1 MRSRFLPLIRFDD
14 KWSALSGRETLSLS
28 FFFKIGLKWF
38 FAVILTA
45 RLSLR
50 HLGVILW
57 KRSYRLKIF
66 LGVAGATLRLPDD
79 DMNDNEMD
87 KNFNRNSVEPKSK
100 LAKNMDMQNNVG
112 NVAII
117 NHEKKVTQKCRK
129 INLETMV
136 RFSWPKL
143 CQTKLRKII
152 RENAWDMCGFEHDR
166 FKLTNFFEN
175 KTILTISQK
184 WVIFKDFKG
193 HFMT

>member
-28 FFFKIGLKWF
+28 FFQDWAQVIFCCNFDRAPVPQAPGCDTVKKKIL
-38 FAVILTA
+38 
-45 RLSLR
+45 
-50 HLGVILW
+50 LGV
-57 KRSYRLKIF
+57 
-66 LGVAGATLRLPDD
+66 VGATLRLPDD

-87 KNFNRNSVEPKSK
+87 KNFNRNSAEPKSK

-136 RFSWPKL
+136 VRFSWPKL
-143 CQTKLRKII
+143 CQTKVVQNNSWKCSRYVRLWAWLFRIDELI
-152 RENAWDMCGFEHDR
+152 RNQN
-166 FKLTNFFEN
+166 NFDNFAEM
-175 KTILTISQK
+175 S
-184 WVIFKDFKG
+184 
-193 HFMT
+193 HF